1 MSKIAKQSKLNVT
14 LKITEI
20 SSIDTELENYFGE
33 FLKSFLRTSVL
44 NNLNCTISYNAVF
57 TF

>member
-1 MSKIAKQSKLNVT
+1 MSKIAKQSELNVT

-20 SSIDTELENYFGE
+20 SSIDIGYENDFGE
-33 FLKSFLRTSVL
+33 FLKSFLRTSVS
-44 NNLNCTISYNAVF
+44 NNINHTISYNAVF